1 MIPSHPSHVLGL
13 LTATKHTSLHSPPQS
28 LYLALTVSATPSPSI
43 RCLESGFMDL
53 DQQADQAQQKQSQ
66 GAASVPLTAHSS
78 MQGQG
83 QDAYSPRGFQS
94 NPVTAS
100 GSNYSNTASSGP
112 SPGGRGGLVTY
123 PLPASVSASAGTSN
137 LKSSSSSFTPSG
149 AGRTHA
155 SRVYTQGQ
163 GTGQGQS
170 QSAATDFPYGTQTA
184 QFPSYSPSMQTQ
196 SQYAGQQSNTYAQQ
210 GQYTSQQQQPYY

>member
-1 MIPSHPSHVLGL
+1 
-13 LTATKHTSLHSPPQS
+13 
-28 LYLALTVSATPSPSI
+28 
-43 RCLESGFMDL
+43 MDL

-66 GAASVPLTAHSS
+66 GAASVPLAAHGS
-78 MQGQG
+78 MQGQGQG
-83 QDAYSPRGFQS
+83 QDAYQSPRGFQS
-94 NPVTAS
+94 NLAAAS
-100 GSNYSNTASSGP
+100 GSNYSNTASAGP

-137 LKSSSSSFTPSG
+137 LKGSSSSFTPSG
-149 AGRTHA
+149 AGRTHG
-155 SRVYTQGQ
+155 SRGYTQQGQ
-163 GTGQGQS
+163 VSGQVQGQS

-196 SQYAGQQSNTYAQQ
+196 SQYAGQQGNTYAQQ